1 MTKDSDVQTDPDTCL
16 TKKYNEEREK
26 REKLEIDIQQ
36 LSNKIEQLKE
46 NSASLDFILPSYIL
60 VNKLAFLRFKPTNY
74 FWKNC
79 NF

>member
-1 MTKDSDVQTDPDTCL
+1 MQTDPDTCL

-46 NSASLDFILPSYIL
+46 NSASLDLILPS
-60 VNKLAFLRFKPTNY
+60 
-74 FWKNC
+74 
-79 NF
+79 